1 MSARQLIV
9 LGVALL
15 AAIGALFLVNGLG
28 RNREH
33 QQEQVQQIPGED
45 VLVVTRDVN
54 EGVPLAANDLEWRRF
69 PQTSVA
75 PTFIK
80 KSSQNDAQTAMTG
93 AITRRAFASGEPVT
107 QGSLILPGGH
117 GAMAAQ
123 LPPGYRAVAVEI
135 ESATAAG
142 GYIQPNDN
150 VDVIVTTKLQVQGAD
165 GRMRDEVRSDVILEN
180 VRVLALDDKVQTEV
194 AAEGPAPIAAEVAV
208 LELTAADARTLALAR
223 ELGKVSLA
231 LRGVETEA
239 PGYRAPSAARRAS
252 ALEQGAQAAGVRVHA
267 FGAVQGAQQ

>member
-28 RNREH
+28 RNRE
-33 QQEQVQQIPGED
+33 QPEQVEQIAGED

-54 EGVPLAANDLEWRRF
+54 EGVPLTGGDLESRRF
-69 PQTSVA
+69 PQNSVA

-80 KSSQNDAQTAMTG
+80 RSGQPEAQTAFAG
-93 AITRRAFASGEPVT
+93 AITRRAFANGEPVT
-107 QGSLILPGGH
+107 QGSVLQPDGH

-123 LPPGYRAVAVEI
+123 LPPGYRAIAVEI
-135 ESATAAG
+135 ESSTAAG

-150 VDVIVTTKLQVQGAD
+150 VDVIVTTKLNVQGAD
-165 GRMRDEVRSDVILEN
+165 GRDHEEVRSDVILEN
-180 VRVLALDDKVQTEV
+180 VRVLALDDKVHTEV
-194 AAEGPAPIAAEVAV
+194 TAEGPVQIPAEVAV
-208 LELTAADARTLALAR
+208 LELTAADARTLALAK

-231 LRGVETEA
+231 LRGVEAEA
-239 PGYRAPSAARRAS
+239 PGYRAPSAARRAA
-252 ALEQGAQAAGVRVHA
+252 ALDQGAQAVGVRVHA
-267 FGAVQGAQQ
+267 FGTVQGSR